1 MRRDGA
7 LWRNS
12 VGETGRREQGRGR
25 AWRNVKEKRRRVETS
40 RENVKRERRAK
51 TSARPTSAEGVW
63 TELLA
68 HLVDQPRDDSVALGL
83 DCGAGGLEQG
93 QLALAA
99 RSNELRQGDPEQARG
114 NAPRGAEPRQQLARH
129 GVHRSVRLDGVAERA
144 ARL

>member
-1 MRRDGA
+1 ETSSRNGA
-7 LWRNS
+7 
-12 VGETGRREQGRGR
+12 RERQAR
-25 AWRNVKEKRRRVETS
+25 TS
-40 RENVKRERRAK
+40 RED
-51 TSARPTSAEGVW
+51 SARPTSAEGVW

-68 HLVDQPRDDSVALGL
+68 HLVDQARDDPVALGL

-144 ARL
+144 ARLPCREIGIAQLHRDGAGEYACFPD